1 MYDGC
6 SNFGKCE
13 NHGCPEFGQK
23 CTVDTE
29 ALYFVFK
36 SVQSPNAQKE
46 DDSFIFFP
54 KCVFFSLRGEKDSQW
69 ILLTVVTNLMNGPSW
84 SIYHPIWS
92 KTSFVIPVSYYWEK
106 RENLPLKKITSSQ
119 AR

>member
-46 DDSFIFFP
+46 DESFIFSQS
-54 KCVFFSLRGEKDSQW
+54 VFFHFKVKKIHYQPLPNALDIIDCCDQPDYW
-69 ILLTVVTNLMNGPSW
+69 PSW
-84 SIYHPIWS
+84 S
-92 KTSFVIPVSYYWEK
+92 KTPYGLK
-106 RENLPLKKITSSQ
+106 PLL
-119 AR
+119 

>member
-23 CTVDTE
+23 CTVGTE
-29 ALYFVFK
+29 ALYFFFK

-46 DDSFIFFP
+46 DAPELVILLYFSQS
-54 KCVFFSLRGEKDSQW
+54 VFFHFKVQKIDHQCFGYYG
-69 ILLTVVTNLMNGPSW
+69 LL
-84 SIYHPIWS
+84 
-92 KTSFVIPVSYYWEK
+92 
-106 RENLPLKKITSSQ
+106 
-119 AR
+119 